1 MRIDEFTYEQK
12 QIIDDIC
19 KRNFE
24 NLTADEVKLYADWQ
38 AAIAL
43 RDAEFQAKQDA
54 LAAESAARIK
64 ALDSKAKTA
73 RKNLNDLKAAA
84 LARLERID
92 NGK

>member
-64 ALDSKAKTA
+64 ALESKAKTA
-73 RKNLNDLKAAA
+73 RKNLNELKAAA
-84 LARLERID
+84 LVRLERID

>member
-64 ALDSKAKTA
+64 ALESKAKTA
-73 RKNLNDLKAAA
+73 RKNLNELKAAA
-84 LARLERID
+84 LMRLERID

>member
-1 MRIDEFTYEQK
+1 MRISEFTEEQK
-12 QIIDDIC
+12 HTIDDIC

-24 NLTADEVKLYADWQ
+24 NLSAEEIKLYADWQ
-38 AAIAL
+38 VAL
-43 RDAEFQAKQDA
+43 ALDDAEFKAKQEA

-64 ALDSKAKTA
+64 ALESKAKTA

-84 LARLERID
+84 LTRLERID

>member
-1 MRIDEFTYEQK
+1 MRISDFTEEQK
-12 QIIDDIC
+12 HTIDDIC

-24 NLTADEVKLYADWQ
+24 SLTADEVKLYADWQ
-38 AAIAL
+38 AAL
-43 RDAEFQAKQDA
+43 VLDDAEFKAKQDA
-54 LAAESAARIK
+54 IAAESAARIK

>member
-1 MRIDEFTYEQK
+1 MRISDFTEEQK
-12 QIIDDIC
+12 HTIDDIC

-24 NLTADEVKLYADWQ
+24 NLTQDEVKLYADWQ
-38 AAIAL
+38 AALAL
-43 RDAEFQAKQDA
+43 DDAEFKAKQDA
-54 LAAESAARIK
+54 FSAESAARIK